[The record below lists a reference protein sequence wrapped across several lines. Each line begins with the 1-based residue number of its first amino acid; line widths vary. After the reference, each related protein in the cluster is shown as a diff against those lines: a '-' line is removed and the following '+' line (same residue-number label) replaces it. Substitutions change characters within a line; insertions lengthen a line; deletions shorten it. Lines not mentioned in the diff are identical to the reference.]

1 MKGLDEFTKEESYA
15 ELAAQSAK
23 VSCLQDEVDRLHQI
37 VIKLIDKEKSTSSAK
52 TDVRI
57 NL

>member
-1 MKGLDEFTKEESYA
+1 MKSLDEFTKEEMYA

-23 VSCLQDEVDRLHQI
+23 VKCLQDEVDRLHQI
-37 VIKLIDKEKSTSSAK
+37 VIKLIDNEKSSSKA
-52 TDVRI
+52 DVRI